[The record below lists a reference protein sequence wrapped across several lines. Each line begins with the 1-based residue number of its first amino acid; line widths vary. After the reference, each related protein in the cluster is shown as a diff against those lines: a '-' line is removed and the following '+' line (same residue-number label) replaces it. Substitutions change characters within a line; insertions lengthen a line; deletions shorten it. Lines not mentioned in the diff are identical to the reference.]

1 MGSNTGTVA
10 LLEMVKIFTS
20 MQRKYLWTPSRS
32 IFLFRLMPL
41 EYNLAGAAEWI
52 ENRKESL
59 RKEGYVYIDLSD
71 LVAGI
76 SC

>member
-20 MQRKYLWTPSRS
+20 MQRS
-32 IFLFRLMPL
+32 ICGPVAVNIFVSFDAT